1 MYSTVHFPNRPRSVT
16 KSNSY
21 LNLPFNLNLRQLYLP
36 FTNTLTV
43 TKTLHLGV
51 VICFPPFDS
60 EMSKDV

>member
-1 MYSTVHFPNRPRSVT
+1 MYSTVHFPNWPRNVT

-21 LNLPFNLNLRQLYLP
+21 LNLPFNRE